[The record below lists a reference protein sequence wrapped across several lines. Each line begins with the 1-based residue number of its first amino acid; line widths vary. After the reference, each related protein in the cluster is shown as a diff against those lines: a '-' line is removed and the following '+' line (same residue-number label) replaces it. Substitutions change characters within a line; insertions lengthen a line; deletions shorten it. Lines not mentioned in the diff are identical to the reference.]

1 MSAKEGDAGS
11 RATVFVIGA
20 TNRPDL
26 IDPAL
31 FRPGRLEKQI
41 YLGPAEDPDDAL
53 AIFRA
58 VTKDYRLHKN
68 CSVEAVARMCPTGM
82 TGAEIADLCSDALT
96 KALERKVRY
105 VERKREE
112 NPEYLVEE
120 MDAEVIVDESDFVH
134 ALNQHFGREY

>member
-1 MSAKEGDAGS
+1 M
-11 RATVFVIGA
+11 A

-31 FRPGRLEKQI
+31 LRPGRMEKQI

-58 VTKDYRLHKN
+58 VTKDFHLHKS
-68 CSVEAVARMCPTGM
+68 CSIEAVARMCPAGM

-105 VERKREE
+105 VERKR
-112 NPEYLVEE
+112 NADPEYRILEADTQV
-120 MDAEVIVDESDFVH
+120 VVDESD
-134 ALNQHFGREY
+134 